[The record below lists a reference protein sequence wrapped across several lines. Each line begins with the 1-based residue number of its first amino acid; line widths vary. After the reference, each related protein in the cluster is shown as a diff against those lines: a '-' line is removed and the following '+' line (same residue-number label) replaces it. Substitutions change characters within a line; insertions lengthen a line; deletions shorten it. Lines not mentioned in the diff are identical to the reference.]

1 MILYESDWAF
11 VVWDEHTQSV
21 SVCRKEH
28 HDYELPEELA
38 ELVAVPQKAEP
49 QATPWQGILR
59 SADALSAR
67 N

>member
-11 VVWDEHTQSV
+11 VLWDEQTQSV
-21 SVCRKEH
+21 IVRRKEH

-38 ELVAVPQKAEP
+38 ELVAVPQGAEH
-49 QATPWQGILR
+49 QATQWQGILR
-59 SADALSAR
+59 SADALIAR